1 MDDCGISETRRLL
14 ITEQSMS
21 TTPDPEQS
29 IFPESNVDSV
39 VSNLWS
45 KTIDLDGSGLV
56 EMFRLLTT
64 RAEQIKAI
72 QARLANFDRGLLTGG
87 PLPEQAE
94 VDAAVLEGL
103 YDTTCLKW
111 LLSRACEQL
120 AKSLEYDVYQKQDHM
135 RRIESIVYNEE
146 GEVESF
152 KLEKT

>member
-1 MDDCGISETRRLL
+1 
-14 ITEQSMS
+14 MS
-21 TTPDPEQS
+21 TTPDHVQS

-64 RAEQIKAI
+64 RAEQIKGI
-72 QARLANFDRGLLTGG
+72 QARLANFDRGLLTGDA
-87 PLPEQAE
+87 LPEQAE
-94 VDAAVLEGL
+94 VDAALLEGF

-111 LLSRACEQL
+111 FLSRACEQL

-135 RRIESIVYNEE
+135 RRIESIAYNEE

-152 KLEKT
+152 RLEKT